1 MQVIN
6 AIKLFSKAQKKKKM
20 SQAVIGKKEGKE
32 RNHRIKIKI
41 KDTHTH
47 THTHVYDDE
56 LQIFH

>member
-1 MQVIN
+1 
-6 AIKLFSKAQKKKKM
+6 M
-20 SQAVIGKKEGKE
+20 SQAVIWKKEGKE